1 MQGSR
6 NQEWSGGAN
15 PMAAVSIILER
26 LEQLHKELV
35 SFKTEAMLENQQTIQ
50 SIQNLEVSI
59 KSSIKAL
66 EDEFTVLKQECVELK
81 KENASLKKEMDL
93 IKVRT
98 DDQYNRSI
106 SDVIRISNVPF
117 SDNEDIF
124 HKLTLISNTVNFQLT
139 KEMLDFYYRTS
150 KVNDKYVPPI
160 LIKFIRQNEKINFLA
175 ACKKNRA
182 SLTTKLF
189 RATSSMSDNSANILP
204 IYVSENMSKQLYN
217 LMLKGKDYLKAGV
230 ISFIWYRNGILRV
243 RKHQGDPAIIIR
255 CQTDLFMLE
264 RNTCEENE
272 IVPTEIS
279 V

>member
-26 LEQLHKELV
+26 LDQLHKELL
-35 SFKTEAMLENQQTIQ
+35 SFKAEAMLENQQTIQ

-66 EDEFTVLKQECVELK
+66 EDEFTVLKEECVELK

-93 IKVRT
+93 IK
-98 DDQYNRSI
+98 
-106 SDVIRISNVPF
+106 
-117 SDNEDIF
+117 
-124 HKLTLISNTVNFQLT
+124 
-139 KEMLDFYYRTS
+139 
-150 KVNDKYVPPI
+150 
-160 LIKFIRQNEKINFLA
+160 
-175 ACKKNRA
+175 
-182 SLTTKLF
+182 
-189 RATSSMSDNSANILP
+189 
-204 IYVSENMSKQLYN
+204 LYN

-255 CQTDLFMLE
+255 CQQDLFMLE

-272 IVPTEIS
+272 IVPTEVDQNIS
-279 V
+279 TLTSPLRTKKTKIKRKMNKARRKRSNIPIQQTN